1 MRSYPHVAKAFLDDL
16 KERMRAFELAL
27 HIAFPTPRK
36 AGGLDRHPSPP
47 TLDGPGPHFPSR
59 PIRGEIHERRWLFG
73 QGAKFL

>member
-16 KERMRAFELAL
+16 KERLRAFELAL

-36 AGGLDRHPSPP
+36 AGGLDRHPQPP
-47 TLDGPGPHFPSR
+47 APRWSGTALTSR
-59 PIRGEIHERRWLFG
+59 PTRGEIHERTWLFG